1 MLVSLV
7 MSPRAKQ
14 GVVPYGLRTFS
25 AAAFAAL
32 LLLLAPA
39 NAGAA
44 ESEADIAVRLANSG
58 DVEGAVE
65 RLNAILVADPLDLE
79 ARFLR
84 AKILVL
90 NGRGSEVIGDLRILE
105 TLGLSDADRAEVRRL
120 IRIAEGDSG
129 RLSQTA
135 FLELGLGFTDNANN
149 WPAKGKATNPRDGR
163 ELTTIT
169 PSVYGGSKAYSDTT
183 SHVRLGTS
191 GTLRLD
197 KSGATSGFYAL
208 VLSGTRASRTVE
220 SQGRT
225 TSVSTGI
232 RHRLGRVTASFRL
245 SFLNADRVNR
255 YGELN
260 FPVTT
265 DVISRSASAGLDYR
279 LGGRGLLGYR
289 ISRGRQDHSGLREAD
304 NSDAEVLSHGLTW
317 YSRIG
322 SGSFYAVRAIRAK
335 SQARLSTVAAA
346 RAASDQ
352 DRTAL
357 SVIYGA
363 ELSDAQRLEL
373 GASFRVTA
381 FPSRMIAG
389 SGERK
394 DNTRSI
400 SALYAHDL
408 GELPGVGDHLDGWE
422 IQLGAAYRTT
432 SSNQLLAEVNKT
444 TGRLTLR
451 REWSF

>member
-1 MLVSLV
+1 MLVSFV
-7 MSPRAKQ
+7 KSPRARQ

-25 AAAFAAL
+25 VAAFAAL
-32 LLLLAPA
+32 LLILTPA

-44 ESEADIAVRLANSG
+44 ESEASIAVRLANSG

-90 NGRGSEVIGDLRILE
+90 NGRGAEVLGDLRILE
-105 TLGLSDADRAEVRRL
+105 TLGLSDADRDEVRGL
-120 IRIAEGDSG
+120 IRIAEGDGG
-129 RLSQTA
+129 RFSQTA

-149 WPAKGKATNPRDGR
+149 WPAAGKATNPRDGR
-163 ELTTIT
+163 ELTTIP
-169 PSVYGGSKAYSDTT
+169 PSVYGGSRAYSDTT
-183 SHVRLGTS
+183 RHVRLGTS

-197 KSGATSGFYAL
+197 ERGATRVFYAL
-208 VLSGTRASRTVE
+208 ALSGTRASRTVE

-232 RHRLGRVTASFRL
+232 RHRVGRVIASFKLALLR
-245 SFLNADRVNR
+245 ADRVNT
-255 YGELN
+255 YGEFNL
-260 FPVTT
+260 PVTT
-265 DVISRSASAGLDYR
+265 DVVARSASAGLDYR
-279 LGGRGLLGYR
+279 LGGRSLLGYR
-289 ISRGRQDHSGLREAD
+289 VSHGRQDHSGLREAD
-304 NSDAEVLSHGLTW
+304 NSDAEVLTHGLTW

-322 SGSFYAVRAIRAK
+322 SGSFYAVRAIQAK
-335 SQARLSTVAAA
+335 SQARLSEVAAA
-346 RAASDQ
+346 RAASDK
-352 DRTAL
+352 DRTEL
-357 SVIYGA
+357 SVTYGT

-373 GASFRVTA
+373 GASYRVTA

-394 DNTRSI
+394 DKTRLM
-400 SALYAHDL
+400 SALYAYDL
-408 GELPGVGDHLDGWE
+408 GELPRFGDHLDGWE

-432 SSNQLLAEVNKT
+432 SSNQLLAEVRKR

>member
-1 MLVSLV
+1 MLVSFV
-7 MSPRAKQ
+7 TSPRAKQ
-14 GVVPYGLRTFS
+14 GVAPYGLRIFS

-44 ESEADIAVRLANSG
+44 ESQADIAVRLANSG

-79 ARFLR
+79 VRFLR

-90 NGRGSEVIGDLRILE
+90 NGRGAEVLGDLRILE

-120 IRIAEGDSG
+120 IRIAEGDGG
-129 RLSQTA
+129 RLSQTV
-135 FLELGLGFTDNANN
+135 FLELGLGFTNNANN
-149 WPAKGKATNPRDGR
+149 WPAAGKATNPRDGR
-163 ELTTIT
+163 ELTTI
-169 PSVYGGSKAYSDTT
+169 PASIYGGSKAYSDTT
-183 SHVRLGTS
+183 SHVRLGTR

-197 KSGATSGFYAL
+197 ESGATSGFYAL

-225 TSVSTGI
+225 SLLSTGI
-232 RHRLGRVTASFRL
+232 RHRLGRVIASFKL
-245 SFLNADRVNR
+245 DFLHADRVNT

-265 DVISRSASAGLDYR
+265 DVVARSASAGLDYR
-279 LGGRGLLGYR
+279 LGGASLLGYR
-289 ISRGRQDHSGLREAD
+289 VSRGRQNHYRLRGAD
-304 NSDAEVLSHGLTW
+304 NLDADVLTHGLAW
-317 YSRIG
+317 YSRFG

-335 SQARLSTVAAA
+335 SQARLSAVAAA
-346 RAASDQ
+346 RAASDKN
-352 DRTAL
+352 RTAL
-357 SVIYGA
+357 SATYGA
-363 ELSDAQRLEL
+363 KLSDAQRLEL
-373 GASFRVTA
+373 GASYSVTA
-381 FPSRMIAG
+381 FPSRIIAG

-394 DNTRSI
+394 DKTRLI
-400 SALYAHDL
+400 SGLYALDL

-422 IQLGAAYRTT
+422 VQLGAAYRTT

>member
-1 MLVSLV
+1 MLVSFV

-14 GVVPYGLRTFS
+14 GVAPYGLRIFS

-44 ESEADIAVRLANSG
+44 ESEANIAVRLANSG

-65 RLNAILVADPLDLE
+65 RLNAILIADPLDLE

-90 NGRGSEVIGDLRILE
+90 NGRGAEVLGDLRILG

-120 IRIAEGDSG
+120 IRIAEGDGG

-135 FLELGLGFTDNANN
+135 FLELGLGFTNNANN
-149 WPAKGKATNPRDGR
+149 WPAKGKATNPADGR

-183 SHVRLGTS
+183 SHVRLGTR

-197 KSGATSGFYAL
+197 DSGATSGFYAL
-208 VLSGTRASRTVE
+208 TLSGTRASRTVE

-232 RHRLGRVTASFRL
+232 GHRLGRVTASFRL
-245 SFLNADRVNR
+245 SFLHADRVNT
-255 YGELN
+255 YGEFN

-265 DVISRSASAGLDYR
+265 DVISRSASAGLGYR
-279 LGGRGLLGYR
+279 LGRNGLLGYR
-289 ISRGRQDHSGLREAD
+289 VSRGRQDHSGLRVAD
-304 NSDAEVLSHGLTW
+304 NSDADVLTHGLTW
-317 YSRIG
+317 YSRVG
-322 SGSFYAVRAIRAK
+322 SGSFYAIRAIRAK

-346 RAASDQ
+346 RAASDR

-357 SVIYGA
+357 SVTYGA
-363 ELSDAQRLEL
+363 KLSDAQRLEL
-373 GASFRVTA
+373 GASYSVTA

-394 DNTRSI
+394 DKTRLI
-400 SALYAHDL
+400 SGLYALDL
-408 GELPGVGDHLDGWE
+408 GELPGLRDYLDGWE
-422 IQLGAAYRTT
+422 VQLGAAYRTT
-432 SSNQLLAEVNKT
+432 SSNQLLAEVRKT

-451 REWSF
+451 RQWSF